1 MVAAGVVAG
10 VAYRRRL
17 KKRNF
22 LERLK
27 LPLQPSLKQV
37 IGVLHRV
44 DPALGNLAE
53 TVSEVWGVL
62 QTELAERR
70 ELGDLG
76 DASEASPRRSVAR
89 TGTLLLHLF
98 AVGRLKLSQGAGF
111 NLPATSVPLISDLA
125 LLSEAQTLTKFAVAS
140 YGANVL
146 ALVGLLQF
154 RDAWPPAGLDRDK
167 AAAARYLQQ
176 QVPTKTS
183 VLACGTKMPRRQEED
198 TNKLDSFKPW
208 WVLLE
213 HQDELVLSIRGSA
226 NIDDIATD
234 LACSTCEFLHGYAH
248 EGMALAVQA
257 VWEEAAAEVQ
267 KAIHGRDYRRFV
279 VCGHSLGGSVSLLLG
294 MKLRAE
300 SSLPLEVHAFAA
312 GPAPAFQGESQELEK
327 GLISVINRF
336 DPVPHLSLDAALR
349 MVLAAER
356 LEEAG
361 LSWQQTLSL
370 VVGTSEVSSPKF
382 EELMADI
389 PQTKAPLRIPG
400 EAIWLVDAMAGR
412 QILAVDLCDVENL
425 QRFSQELPEIS
436 VAQSALDHVMSTY
449 VYNMDKA
456 VRRLEGTE

>member
-1 MVAAGVVAG
+1 
-10 VAYRRRL
+10 
-17 KKRNF
+17 
-22 LERLK
+22 
-27 LPLQPSLKQV
+27 
-37 IGVLHRV
+37 
-44 DPALGNLAE
+44 
-53 TVSEVWGVL
+53 
-62 QTELAERR
+62 
-70 ELGDLG
+70 
-76 DASEASPRRSVAR
+76 
-89 TGTLLLHLF
+89 
-98 AVGRLKLSQGAGF
+98 
-111 NLPATSVPLISDLA
+111 
-125 LLSEAQTLTKFAVAS
+125 
-140 YGANVL
+140 
-146 ALVGLLQF
+146 
-154 RDAWPPAGLDRDK
+154 
-167 AAAARYLQQ
+167 
-176 QVPTKTS
+176 
-183 VLACGTKMPRRQEED
+183 MPRRQEED
-198 TNKLDSFKPW
+198 TKKLDSFKPW

-257 VWEEAAAEVQ
+257 VWEEAEAEVQ
-267 KAIHGRDYRRFV
+267 KAIRGRDYRRFV

-382 EELMADI
+382 EELMADV

-400 EAIWLVDAMAGR
+400 EALWLVDAMAGR
-412 QILAVDLCDVENL
+412 QILAVDLGAERL

-456 VRRLEGTE
+456 VRRLEATE